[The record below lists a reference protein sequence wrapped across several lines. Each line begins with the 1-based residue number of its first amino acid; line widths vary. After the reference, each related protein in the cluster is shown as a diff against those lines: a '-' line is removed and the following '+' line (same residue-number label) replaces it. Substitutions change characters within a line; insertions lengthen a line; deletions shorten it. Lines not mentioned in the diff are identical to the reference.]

1 MALAYHNMRDVDVA
15 VDAFKNLLEL
25 DPFRLENMDSYSNLL
40 YVKAVRSVAHDCGVV
55 AQVSVK
61 KKRNQRS
68 CKGMFSKTPSG
79 QSCVFSLIGWWMS
92 TNIA

>member
-40 YVKAVRSVAHDCGVV
+40 YVKAVRYVFT
-55 AQVSVK
+55 
-61 KKRNQRS
+61 KRPIIAYFINQ
-68 CKGMFSKTPSG
+68 FS
-79 QSCVFSLIGWWMS
+79 
-92 TNIA
+92 N